1 MLRQS
6 ASKSPFAFHS
16 RVAAR
21 EKCWV
26 QTFVW
31 APRPQL
37 GCRRGMAEAQM
48 LVPGSVLVADAVG
61 NVFINVELG
70 FAPPRAEA
78 PAGPVR
84 REHARAS
91 STRQSAAP
99 NVAEEPPVAAGRWE
113 PGQARN
119 SISVERLQRAFL
131 AGQFGQQKVQR
142 QIQRVPPTPVFGGAA
157 DDKRCFVLLRGR
169 PGARLEGYYLP
180 RHRGSKG
187 AQNPRAALTHS
198 QLLRVVAR
206 GRCNPLTFSVRAG
219 CQLRFDEGL
228 RAVRLNV
235 T

>member
-61 NVFINVELG
+61 NVFIHVELG

-119 SISVERLQRAFL
+119 GISVERLQRAFL

-142 QIQRVPPTPVFGGAA
+142 QIQRVPPTPVFGGPA

-169 PGARLEGYYLP
+169 PGARLEGYYEGRYRKFAWYVEEPPAVLHDDVVFHAWASQTDAEEYWRGAGRMQPWPLLSP
-180 RHRGSKG
+180 RR
-187 AQNPRAALTHS
+187 
-198 QLLRVVAR
+198 
-206 GRCNPLTFSVRAG
+206 
-219 CQLRFDEGL
+219 D
-228 RAVRLNV
+228 
-235 T
+235 